1 TTLIFPTATR
11 TKSVFPTAT
20 RTTSVFPTATRTTF
34 IFPTATRT
42 TSVFPTATRTTFI
55 FPTATPTT
63 IGTTLIFPTAT
74 RTKSVFPTATRT
86 TSVFPTATTTFIF
99 PTATRTTSVFP
110 TATRTTFIFPT
121 ATPTT
126 IGTTLIFPTA
136 TRTTSVFPTATRTTS
151 VFPTATR
158 TTSVFPTA
166 TGTTLIF
173 PTATRTT
180 LLFPTATRTTSI
192 FPTATRTTSMFST
205 AIGTTFM
212 FPTATGTTFIFPT
225 ATPTAIGTTFIF
237 PTATAETTST
247 PVYTVTAIATT
258 VFATFTAIPTFA
270 TPVSSVTSTA
280 TQLPLPNS
288 PKNVSIRNFNSAG
301 SSCPAGSAIASI
313 DSNGYFLSI
322 SLGIIDVSKGHFEQI
337 TEKKSC
343 QVNLN
348 LDFESGWQYRLTFA
362 NSRGHYQL
370 ENLVTATQ
378 KFANYFTGD
387 FFEQQTAQITFNSG
401 VSKYS
406 FVEMFSNEVWSP
418 CSNDAALYIIS
429 QVRIDGP
436 GIGYIAIEP
445 VEGDATYK
453 FSIDWRRCTAEA
465 AAKKACPAGAS
476 DNQEKADIANVA
488 EIDIFNVQLKDP
500 KITEEEK
507 VVIQQNKI
515 KNKVLKLTCGLEA
528 AKLKGN
534 EEVVQEKLQKLAKNI
549 SLDKAASSSAKTTKP
564 VSSPTPKPS
573 KPSTQSNTNVGSNK
587 IQFSDIDISNA
598 AVGTAEVNAKR
609 VCPAGSPDNQEKAD
623 IANKAEV
630 EIFNKKLSLPTLSAK
645 EKSLIQQDKIK
656 NKVLKLT
663 CGLEA
668 AKLKGN
674 EEVVKEKLQKL
685 AKNISLDKAAAK
697 KTSKIVEANKNRK

>member
-1 TTLIFPTATR
+1 MKLNLLIVLLYSTGIVATATSFNFPIATPTAT
-11 TKSVFPTAT
+11 K
-20 RTTSVFPTATRTTF
+20 TTFTFPTATRTTF

-42 TSVFPTATRTTFI
+42 TSVFPTATR
-55 FPTATPTT
+55 
-63 IGTTLIFPTAT
+63 
-74 RTKSVFPTATRT
+74 
-86 TSVFPTATTTFIF
+86 TTFIF

-166 TGTTLIF
+166 T
-173 PTATRTT
+173 RTT
-180 LLFPTATRTTSI
+180 LLFPTATRTTTI
-192 FPTATRTTSMFST
+192 FPTATRTTSVFPT
-205 AIGTTFM
+205 ATRTTSV

-453 FSIDWRRCTAEA
+453 FSIDWRRFAAVILTSFTTAALQFQDFEISFAPLGTAEA

-488 EIDIFNVQLKDP
+488 EIDIFNAQLKDP